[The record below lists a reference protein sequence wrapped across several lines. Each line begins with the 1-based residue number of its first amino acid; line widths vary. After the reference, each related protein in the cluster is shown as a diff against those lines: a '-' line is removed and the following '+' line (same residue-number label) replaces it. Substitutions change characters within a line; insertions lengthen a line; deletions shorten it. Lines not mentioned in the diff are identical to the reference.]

1 MIRKAHEMRL
11 NDEVEL
17 KGGKGTIKIVNI
29 LEKDE
34 VYGTGRLFAISIIPP
49 GCSIGYHQHVGDF
62 ETYYFLKGK
71 AKVVDNGKEDILGPG
86 DSMVCYEGD
95 WHVIEN
101 IGDEDLEYVAV
112 ILYTEQKKE
121 EK

>member
-1 MIRKAHEMRL
+1 MIRKANEMRL

-34 VYGTGRLFAISIIPP
+34 VYGTGRLFAVSIIPK
-49 GCSIGYHQHVGDF
+49 GCSIGYHQHKGDF

-71 AKVVDNGKEDILGPG
+71 AKVVDNGAEDILGPG
-86 DSMVCYEGD
+86 DCMVCYEND
-95 WHVIEN
+95 WHGIEN
-101 IGDEDLEYVAV
+101 IGDEDLEYIAV
-112 ILYTEQKKE
+112 ILYTEQKKQ
-121 EK
+121 

>member
-1 MIRKAHEMRL
+1 MDL
-11 NDEVEL
+11 
-17 KGGKGTIKIVNI
+17 I
-29 LEKDE
+29 LFKKL
-34 VYGTGRLFAISIIPP
+34 VF
-49 GCSIGYHQHVGDF
+49 
-62 ETYYFLKGK
+62 KGK

-95 WHVIEN
+95 WHGIEN